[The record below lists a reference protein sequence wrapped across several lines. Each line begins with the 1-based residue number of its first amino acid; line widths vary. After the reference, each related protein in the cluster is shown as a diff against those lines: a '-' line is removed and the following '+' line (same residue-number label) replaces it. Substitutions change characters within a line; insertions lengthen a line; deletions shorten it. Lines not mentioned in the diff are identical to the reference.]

1 MKIRYSKTDRR
12 YWAKKVSFRSS
23 DSRTYSVH
31 IQHGNERRRIG
42 LGTTDKEQ
50 AGALALEFY
59 LKLKALGWDE
69 ALRWW
74 KKGDD
79 STVKKSNVTIGD
91 YVDAVREKSLI
102 HPKTIE
108 SYAQAL
114 RKIASDIRSL
124 NSSSKRADWREQV
137 DNIKL
142 ATLTNE
148 MIEEWRTSF
157 IKRGS
162 TNPLA
167 EKSARV
173 SANSFIWAS
182 PLALRI

>member
-1 MKIRYSKTDRR
+1 MKIGYSKTDSR
-12 YWAKKVSFRSS
+12 YWTKKVSFRSS

-31 IQHGNERRRIG
+31 IQHDNQRQRIG

-79 STVKKSNVTIGD
+79 STSIKKSNVTIGD
-91 YVDAVREKSLI
+91 YVDAVKIKSLI
-102 HPKTIE
+102 HPPTIE
-108 SYAQAL
+108 SYAHAL
-114 RKIASDIRSL
+114 RKIASDIHGL

-148 MIEEWRTSF
+148 MIEEWRT
-157 IKRGS
+157 
-162 TNPLA
+162 
-167 EKSARV
+167 
-173 SANSFIWAS
+173 
-182 PLALRI
+182 